1 MRHRAYHRRAK
12 QKRMTTFRPKYITF
26 DCYGTLIDFQIGAMT
41 RTLLA
46 AQIDA
51 ARMPAFLT
59 DFSAYRFDEAL
70 NPWQP
75 YADLIKMALR
85 RCCRRWGLP
94 AQDATAQQIYAAIP
108 TWGPH
113 PDVPAALTT
122 LAKEFPL
129 VILSNASNNQ
139 IPHNVA
145 KLGAPFHAVYTAERA
160 RAYKPRLEAFEYMI
174 DELGCDPAEL
184 LHVSSSLR
192 YDLLSAYD
200 VGIRHCAYIERGHG
214 PSTTYY
220 GYPTLKDLSEL
231 PTLVGLG

>member
-1 MRHRAYHRRAK
+1 MP
-12 QKRMTTFRPKYITF
+12 TFRPKFITF
-26 DCYGTLIDFQIGAMT
+26 DCYGTLIDFQVGLMT

-46 AQIDA
+46 AQVDT
-51 ARMPAFLT
+51 ARMPAFLA

-70 NPWQP
+70 GPWQP
-75 YADLIKMALR
+75 YADVIKRALR
-85 RCCRRWGLP
+85 RCCQRWGLP
-94 AQDATAQQIYAAIP
+94 AQDDAAQQIYDAIP

-113 PDVPAALTT
+113 PDVPAALAT

-129 VILSNASNNQ
+129 VILSNASDHQ

-145 KLGAPFHAVYTAERA
+145 KLGAPFHAVYTAEQA
-160 RAYKPRLEAFEYMI
+160 RAYKPRLAAFEYMI
-174 DELGCDPAEL
+174 DQLGCDPADL

-192 YDLLSAYD
+192 YDLMSAYD

-220 GYPTLKDLSEL
+220 GYPTLKDLGEL
-231 PTLVGLG
+231 PALVGLG

>member
-1 MRHRAYHRRAK
+1 MP
-12 QKRMTTFRPKYITF
+12 TFRPKFITF
-26 DCYGTLIDFQIGAMT
+26 DCYGTLIDFQVGLMT

-46 AQIDA
+46 AQVDT
-51 ARMPAFLT
+51 ARMPAFLA

-70 NPWQP
+70 GPWQP
-75 YADLIKMALR
+75 YADLLKNALR
-85 RCCRRWGLP
+85 RSCRRWRLP
-94 AQDATAQQIYAAIP
+94 THDAAAQQIYDAIP

-113 PDVPAALTT
+113 PDVPAALAT

-129 VILSNASNNQ
+129 VILSNASDHQ

-145 KLGAPFHAVYTAERA
+145 KLGAPFHAVYTAEQA
-160 RAYKPRLEAFEYMI
+160 RAYKPRLAAFEYMI
-174 DELGCDPAEL
+174 DQLGCDPADL
-184 LHVSSSLR
+184 LYVSSSLR
-192 YDLLSAYD
+192 YDLMSAYD

-231 PTLVGLG
+231 PALVGLG

>member
-1 MRHRAYHRRAK
+1 MP
-12 QKRMTTFRPKYITF
+12 TFRPKFITF
-26 DCYGTLIDFQIGAMT
+26 DCYGTLIDFQVGLMT

-46 AQIDA
+46 AQVDT
-51 ARMPAFLT
+51 ARMPAFLA

-70 NPWQP
+70 GPWQP
-75 YADLIKMALR
+75 YADVIKRALR
-85 RCCRRWGLP
+85 RCCQRWGLP
-94 AQDATAQQIYAAIP
+94 AQDDAAQQIYDAIP

-113 PDVPAALTT
+113 PDVPAALAT

-129 VILSNASNNQ
+129 VILSNASDHQ

-145 KLGAPFHAVYTAERA
+145 KLGAPFHAVYTAEQA
-160 RAYKPRLEAFEYMI
+160 RAYKPRLAAFEYMI
-174 DELGCDPAEL
+174 DQLGCDPADL

-192 YDLLSAYD
+192 YDLMSAYD

-231 PTLVGLG
+231 PALVGLG